1 MRSVRIGVDTGGTFT
16 DVVAVDEQTGEII
29 TTKTPS
35 TPANPADGFMNG
47 VHKVLAGRSLSEVG
61 GIVHGTTVATNQ
73 LLEDRPVD
81 LGFVTTEGFEFIL
94 EIARQS
100 VPDGYGNS
108 YFWVKPPRIVPV
120 HRVRT
125 VGGRLDH
132 LGEEVRPFDE
142 EEAVRVARWFRD
154 RGVTALGVCF
164 LHSYANPAHE
174 RRMRDVLEREHPD
187 AVVSLS
193 SDVLREYREYE
204 RSVTTLVD
212 AAVKPTMRRYIANL
226 SSRLGMP
233 FSVMKSNGGV
243 LSATEVVHQ
252 PITTVLSGP
261 AAGALGAALIA
272 GTGGHPS
279 VITLDGG
286 GTSTDVA
293 VVVDGEPTLTTEGS
307 IGRYPCKIPMIDI
320 VTVGAGGGSIA
331 WISPEGTLKVGPKSA
346 GADPGPICYAKGGTE
361 VTVTDAHVFLGRV
374 PPHLLGGEIPLDADA
389 ARAGIEALAGKLG
402 LSPERTAVG
411 VLEISAFNQSN
422 AIRQITVKRG
432 LDVRDFPMV
441 AFGGSGP
448 LLVCRLIDILSVP
461 AVVVPPNP
469 GNVSAFGLLTVDVKN
484 DYVRTHVTRDL
495 SLDTAAGILG
505 ELEAQAAAT
514 LDREGFPGDRHVY
527 ARSADLRYYGQAY
540 EVRVPA
546 PAGPVDEAWR
556 AEVLDR
562 FHEAHHKLYGYGY
575 RDDPRHAVEW
585 VNLRVSGIGPITRP
599 AIPELPDL
607 RALPESHGLPELR
620 ALPESRGLPAAGDAV
635 SVPPAD
641 RLVYFD
647 EDPDSPLQENGWWT
661 APVHRRGDLRRG
673 DVVTGPAVIEEYGS
687 TLPLHPGF
695 TAEVDR
701 HANLVVRRTTAHK
714 DGAGE

>member
-1 MRSVRIGVDTGGTFT
+1 MRSFRIGVDTGGTFT
-16 DVVAVDEQTGEII
+16 DVVAVDESTGEIV

-35 TPANPADGFMNG
+35 TPANPADGFM
-47 VHKVLAGRSLSEVG
+47 AGIEKILGGGLGDLSDVT

-73 LLEDRPVD
+73 LLEDRIAD

-120 HRVRT
+120 HRVKT

-132 LGEEVRPFDE
+132 LGAEVRPFDE
-142 EEAVRVARWFRD
+142 AAAVQVARWFKEQ
-154 RGVTALGVCF
+154 GITAIGVCF
-164 LHSYANPAHE
+164 LHAYANPDHE
-174 RRMRDVLEREHPD
+174 LRMLEVLEREHPE
-187 AVVSLS
+187 AVVSIS
-193 SDVLREYREYE
+193 SEVLREYREYE

-226 SSRLGMP
+226 ADRLHRP

-243 LSATEVVHQ
+243 LSAAEVVHQ

-261 AAGALGAALIA
+261 AAGALGAALVA
-272 GTGGHPS
+272 STAGHPS

-293 VVVDGEPTLTTEGS
+293 VVIDGEPSLTTEGT

-331 WISPEGTLKVGPKSA
+331 WVSPEGTLKVGPKSA
-346 GADPGPICYAKGGTE
+346 GADPGPLCYGKGGTD

-374 PPHLLGGEIPLDADA
+374 PPHLLGGEIPLDAQA
-389 ARAGIEALAGKLG
+389 AKEGIVSLAGKLG
-402 LSPERTAVG
+402 LSPERCATG
-411 VLEISAFNQSN
+411 ILEISAFNQSN

-432 LDVRDFPMV
+432 LDVRDFPLV

-448 LLVCRLIDILSVP
+448 LLACRLIDVLGLTSVI
-461 AVVVPPNP
+461 VPPDP

-484 DYVRTHVTRDL
+484 DYVRTHVARDSAL
-495 SLDTAAGILG
+495 SLSKVHAVYE
-505 ELEAQAAAT
+505 ELEVQAADA
-514 LDREGFPGDRHVY
+514 LDREGFPAERHVH

-540 EVRVPA
+540 EVRVAA
-546 PAGPVDEAWR
+546 PAGRIDEGWR

-562 FHEAHHKLYGYGY
+562 FHLAHERLYGYGY
-575 RDDPRHAVEW
+575 RDDPRHDVEW

-599 AIPELPDL
+599 AIAV
-607 RALPESHGLPELR
+607 R
-620 ALPESRGLPAAGDAV
+620 DAV
-635 SVPPAD
+635 PP
-641 RLVYFD
+641 R
-647 EDPDSPLQENGWWT
+647 DPVHRDVHYEGPGEGQWWH
-661 APVHRRGDLRRG
+661 APVHRRADLSPGDRI
-673 DVVTGPAVIEEYGS
+673 TGPAVIEEYGS
-687 TLPLHPGF
+687 TVPVHPFF

-701 HANLVVRRTTAHK
+701 HGNLVITRGTS
-714 DGAGE
+714 